1 MTANVLNRFDQAG
14 PGRDN
19 PLILDGTVAT
29 GNGGN
34 IKTKLVT
41 LPIGDVSSAGSVWV
55 APGVA
60 GTILKISNVIAT
72 AITGA
77 DSGLTFEI
85 GGTAVTGSAITIT
98 QVGSAA
104 GDVDQSTPSALNVIT
119 ATDAIEVVKDGASST
134 ASQGV
139 VTLEIELI

>member
-85 GGTAVTGSAITIT
+85 GGTAVTGSAIT
-98 QVGSAA
+98 
-104 GDVDQSTPSALNVIT
+104 QSRPLALYKCTFHQPLFPTGQI
-119 ATDAIEVVKDGASST
+119 
-134 ASQGV
+134 
-139 VTLEIELI
+139 LEGQHKISYM